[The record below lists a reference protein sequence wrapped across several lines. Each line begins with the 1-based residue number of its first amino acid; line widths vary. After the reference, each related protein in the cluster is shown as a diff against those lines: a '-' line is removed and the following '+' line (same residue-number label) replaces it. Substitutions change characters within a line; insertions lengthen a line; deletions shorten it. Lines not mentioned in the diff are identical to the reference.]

1 MPTKPACPNDNIPVR
16 PVSRLML
23 KTARLKIKA
32 VITML
37 IQNVPNVSGNA
48 ARIATAAISKT
59 RLDILVDPFGHQ
71 TAREEDKR
79 QHQQAKPDR
88 GRIGVRNVNSA
99 EALNHP
105 DEQRAKDS
113 AVHIA
118 EATENYRRERI
129 EHFGAAHVGC
139 DHVHWAGERAS
150 GGRHHRAETSASRDT
165 WLTSMPMAAAVS

>member
-1 MPTKPACPNDNIPVR
+1 MPTNPACPNDNSPVR

-48 ARIATAAISKT
+48 ARIATATINRA

-71 TAREEDKR
+71 TTREEDQR
-79 QHQQAKPDR
+79 QYQQAKRDG

-99 EALNHP
+99 ETLNHP
-105 DEQRAKDS
+105 YE
-113 AVHIA
+113 
-118 EATENYRRERI
+118 E
-129 EHFGAAHVGC
+129 
-139 DHVHWAGERAS
+139 
-150 GGRHHRAETSASRDT
+150 
-165 WLTSMPMAAAVS
+165 

>member
-1 MPTKPACPNDNIPVR
+1 MPTKSACPNDKRPVR
-16 PVSRLML
+16 PVSRLTL

-48 ARIATAAISKT
+48 ARAATAAISRI

-79 QHQQAKPDR
+79 QHQQAKRDG
-88 GRIGVRNVNSA
+88 GRIGVRTVNSA
-99 EALNHP
+99 AALNHP
-105 DEQRAKDS
+105 DQQRAENA

-118 EATENYRRERI
+118 E
-129 EHFGAAHVGC
+129 
-139 DHVHWAGERAS
+139 
-150 GGRHHRAETSASRDT
+150 
-165 WLTSMPMAAAVS
+165 